1 MEIWLVVWIGIGL
14 GIAFWLGFQ
23 YGGRETVT
31 LNERT
36 RLLEEERAREEERR
50 EKEKQEMQSS
60 LRREEERADNAEREL
75 TALGRDHHHL
85 KERLENQRAE
95 LEELQAQMQERFE
108 NLANRILEK
117 NTEKFTE
124 QHQEKLSHLLKPFS
138 EKMEAFR
145 KQVEEAQREELKGRG
160 ALEQHLKMLQSMNE
174 NMTEEARNL
183 TRALKGDTKKQGN
196 WGEVIL
202 ERILERSGLKK
213 GREYEV
219 QPSFTDEEGKRKMPD
234 VVVHLPDEKFLVI
247 DSKVSLVNYERGVN
261 AEEEEV
267 REKEFQR
274 HVVSMRTHIKG
285 LSAKRYDEIYPDR
298 SPDFILLF
306 VPIEPAFAAALQ
318 VDSELY
324 NDAFDQHIIVVSPTT
339 LLATLAT
346 IENVW
351 KQEYQNQNVAEIARR
366 GGLLYDKFVNFA
378 ESMIQIGDR
387 LEKTREAYDSSMGQ
401 LNQGSGN
408 LIRQVEMLK
417 ELGAKASKVMPEK
430 FQETLR
436 LEENGEEPE
445 AKSPDDGE
453 EVSSAG

>member
-1 MEIWLVVWIGIGL
+1 MDPWIIVLTVIAAGL
-14 GIAFWLGFQ
+14 AFLAGYQ
-23 YGGRETVT
+23 LSKSGQAT
-31 LNERT
+31 LKERI
-36 RLLEEERAREEERR
+36 RLLDEQRQEEQEEHRT
-50 EKEKQEMQSS
+50 
-60 LRREEERADNAEREL
+60 ERADLESQLNAEERKSETLTKEL
-75 TALGRDHHHL
+75 TALERDHHHL
-85 KERLENQRAE
+85 KERLETQRSE
-95 LEELQAQMQERFE
+95 LEELQTKMQDRFE
-108 NLANRILEK
+108 NLANQILEK
-117 NTEKFTE
+117 NSEKFTE
-124 QHQEKLSHLLKPFS
+124 QHKERLSHLLKPFS

-219 QPSFTDEEGKRKMPD
+219 QPSFNDGEGRRKMPD
-234 VVVHLPDEKFLVI
+234 VVVHLPDEKFLVV
-247 DSKVSLVNYERGVN
+247 DSKVSLVNYERAVS
-261 AEEEEV
+261 AEEEGE
-267 REKEFQR
+267 REMEFQR
-274 HVVSMRTHIKG
+274 HVTSVRSHIKN
-285 LSAKRYDEIYPDR
+285 LSSKRYDELYPDR

-306 VPIEPAFAAALQ
+306 VPIEPAFAAAMQ
-318 VDSELY
+318 VDSDLY
-324 NDAFDQHIIVVSPTT
+324 NDAFEQNIIVVSPTT

-387 LEKTREAYDSSMGQ
+387 LEKTREAYDTSLGQ

-430 FQETLR
+430 FQETLQ
-436 LEENGEEPE
+436 LEETREESSEDDTEEGPE
-445 AKSPDDGE
+445 KSL
-453 EVSSAG
+453 